1 MKDARRN
8 KAKEMAEEFREKHF
22 SECNKTHC
30 LGWDYER
37 VYLQGWTDAD
47 SHPDTSDGDEDEL
60 ISEAELSE
68 CERLEKASTRV
79 VGWYPRPHE
88 KVIKGPFNRWFSIES
103 TKNPIHVKDTAS
115 EEEDILFVANAMNMH
130 SRLLAE
136 IRRLR
141 ARKSQAAEITELER
155 KLDTCSKAMSSVLW
169 IDECRCDEAYTKRGR
184 CAPNTRCGELDPL
197 REALASIQAA
207 PTNPVDETMASGV

>member
-1 MKDARRN
+1 MNDARRK
-8 KAKEMAEEFREKHF
+8 KAEEMALEHAYYPGFGGSLNCDPEAPFTDEK
-22 SECNKTHC
+22 K
-30 LGWDYER
+30 YES
-37 VYLQGWTDAD
+37 YLQGWTDAD
-47 SHPDTSDGDEDEL
+47 SHPDTSDEDEL

-130 SRLLAE
+130 ARLLAE

-141 ARKSQAAEITELER
+141 ARKSQAAEIEKARELLER
-155 KLDTCSKAMSSVLW
+155 AKEIITNGETSLSGAMWMKDYYDCVAT
-169 IDECRCDEAYTKRGR
+169 E
-184 CAPNTRCGELDPL
+184 EL
-197 REALASIQAA
+197 
-207 PTNPVDETMASGV
+207 G

>member
-141 ARKSQAAEITELER
+141 ARKSQAAEVAKARELLQR
-155 KLDTCSKAMSSVLW
+155 AYNYFKYVPVYGGFSNL
-169 IDECRCDEAYTKRGR
+169 DEACELWLKEYAALKQTP
-184 CAPNTRCGELDPL
+184 AEEGE
-197 REALASIQAA
+197 
-207 PTNPVDETMASGV
+207 VKK

>member
-1 MKDARRN
+1 MKDARREIIK
-8 KAKEMAEEFREKHF
+8 KAEDKIEAARIEAAETGQKLQR
-22 SECNKTHC
+22 
-30 LGWDYER
+30 GWMNQVMKKAEIE
-37 VYLQGWTDAD
+37 AD

-79 VGWYPRPHE
+79 VGWYPRPYE

-141 ARKSQAAEITELER
+141 ARKSQAAEIEKARELLER
-155 KLDTCSKAMSSVLW
+155 AKEIITNGETSLSGAMWMKDYYDCVAT
-169 IDECRCDEAYTKRGR
+169 E
-184 CAPNTRCGELDPL
+184 EL
-197 REALASIQAA
+197 
-207 PTNPVDETMASGV
+207 G